1 MYPIISEG
9 GVAYFLF
16 SADIF
21 SKRSLYF
28 AIFGTFSLADFF
40 LLLKLPD

>member
-1 MYPIISEG
+1 MYPIKSEG
-9 GVAYFLF
+9 GVAYVLLC
-16 SADIF
+16 ADIL
-21 SKRSLYF
+21 SKKRLDF